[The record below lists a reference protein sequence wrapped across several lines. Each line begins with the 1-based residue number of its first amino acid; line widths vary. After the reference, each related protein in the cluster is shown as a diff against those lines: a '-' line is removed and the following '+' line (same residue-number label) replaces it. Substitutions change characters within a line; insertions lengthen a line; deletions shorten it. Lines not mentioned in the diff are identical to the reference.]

1 MRMTPRLIMAQQ
13 EPDFNVLAGA
23 GGVALG
29 EARTNHE
36 GRKALLLVRG
46 NEDTT
51 EFESLVSTM
60 GISIVESIFQPGSPD
75 AKGYFGRGRLQ
86 DISDELR
93 LRVEGHP
100 WRDVDLVLIHTNAT
114 PRQLVAVSDAAKV
127 EVWDRVRLLLSLF
140 TAHANSLEART
151 QVRIA
156 RLQSDRTVLR
166 ELANQTTTG
175 ERAGYGGGGVTA
187 LQAVIAN
194 VNRELTSL
202 RRRQNK
208 HSKAQAERR
217 RQRTRSGALTVGIA
231 GYTNAGKSSFFL
243 KMSGKDVLVEDKLFS
258 TLETTVGRLAASPR
272 ILLADTIGFIDN
284 LPNATLDAFRATL
297 SEALECDMLMLLVD
311 ATDGVEEFER
321 KISATQREINTRF
334 FGEDV
339 SDNIEQRKIICVLT
353 KVETLSTKA
362 IESKKSIVRSYGYSN
377 PLAISVHQEIGLTE
391 LQDAM
396 LEQLFGQPT
405 TLRLINSE
413 TGRGLEGY
421 LSDVYDAGMII
432 DKQDQ
437 PNGDLIVTAWIS
449 TQSLAR
455 LIASSNSRIEVK

>member
-1 MRMTPRLIMAQQ
+1 MR
-13 EPDFNVLAGA
+13 
-23 GGVALG
+23 
-29 EARTNHE
+29 
-36 GRKALLLVRG
+36 
-46 NEDTT
+46 
-51 EFESLVSTM
+51 
-60 GISIVESIFQPGSPD
+60 
-75 AKGYFGRGRLQ
+75 
-86 DISDELR
+86 
-93 LRVEGHP
+93 
-100 WRDVDLVLIHTNAT
+100 
-114 PRQLVAVSDAAKV
+114 
-127 EVWDRVRLLLSLF
+127 
-140 TAHANSLEART
+140 
-151 QVRIA
+151 
-156 RLQSDRTVLR
+156 RLQSDRTALR

-243 KMSGKDVLVEDKLFS
+243 KLSGKDVLVEDKLFS

-353 KVETLSTKA
+353 KVESLSPKA

-413 TGRGLEGY
+413 TGRGLEDT
-421 LSDVYDAGMII
+421 SQTSM
-432 DKQDQ
+432 
-437 PNGDLIVTAWIS
+437 T
-449 TQSLAR
+449 LA
-455 LIASSNSRIEVK
+455 